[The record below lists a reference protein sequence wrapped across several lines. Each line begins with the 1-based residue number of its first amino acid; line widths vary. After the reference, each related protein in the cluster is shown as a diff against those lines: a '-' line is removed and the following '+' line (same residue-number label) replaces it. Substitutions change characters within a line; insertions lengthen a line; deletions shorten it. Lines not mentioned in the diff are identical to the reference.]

1 MLDALSLILDGL
13 ANLGKG
19 PRQPGWARGAW
30 IAFCVVVLVVGFAVG
45 LAAGLGALVYAIIP

>member
-1 MLDALSLILDGL
+1 VLDALSLILDGL

-30 IAFCVVVLVVGFAVG
+30 LAFCVVVLVAG
-45 LAAGLGALVYAIIP
+45 LAAGLGALVYAINP